1 VQGRLSTCDANP
13 VNPISKGAEAIED
26 IFKWNRRIS
35 LRVENERVVMAI
47 GTAKVAMG
55 KEDH

>member
-1 VQGRLSTCDANP
+1 M
-13 VNPISKGAEAIED
+13 EAIED

-47 GTAKVAMG
+47 GTAKVATG